1 MGRTWTRR
9 KFLETGAALMGAVAA
24 GGGAR
29 AADAGPKFID
39 VHTHLGRYRQWD
51 KNLTA
56 EGLVQWM
63 DENNVEKSVVLPL
76 VSPEAT
82 TFLQPTEMV
91 LAQCKEF
98 PDRLIPFCAIDP
110 RSHYGNVKALT
121 DILKRYQDQGAK
133 GFGEHKVGL
142 PFDHP
147 LMMRVYEACETVGL
161 PLLFHLD
168 DVRGTDEPGL
178 PRLRRAL
185 TSFPKLNFI
194 GHGPGWWASISG
206 DAQSFGGYPTG
217 PVAEGGAIDLLMSKF
232 PNIYGDLSAGSG
244 SNAISRDWKFG
255 HEFLIRWSDRLLF
268 GTDYLAPGQPVPQFE
283 LLRSIELPDEVR
295 YKIYRGNALR
305 LLGLKD

>member
-1 MGRTWTRR
+1 MSTDVTRR
-9 KFLETGAALMGAVAA
+9 GFLRCGAALCGAALFGSRGDAA
-24 GGGAR
+24 E
-29 AADAGPKFID
+29 AAPKFID
-39 VHTHLGRYRQWD
+39 VHTHLGRYRDWS

-56 EGLVQWM
+56 DGLVSWM
-63 DENNVEKSVVLPL
+63 DENGVERSVVLPL

-91 LAQCKEF
+91 LEECRKF

-110 RSHYGNVKALT
+110 RSQYGDVKALT
-121 DILKRYQDQGAK
+121 DILRRYKDQGAK

-147 LMMRVYEACETVGL
+147 LMMRVYEACQAVGL

-168 DVRGTDEPGL
+168 NIRGTDEPGL
-178 PRLRRAL
+178 PGLRRAL
-185 TSFPKLNFI
+185 TSFPELPFI

-206 DAQSFGGYPTG
+206 DAKALGSYPQG
-217 PVAEGGAIDLLMSKF
+217 PVTEGGAIDLLMSKF

-244 SNAISRDWKFG
+244 SNAISRDLAFG
-255 HEFLIRWSDRLLF
+255 KEFLIRRADRLLF
-268 GTDYLAPGQPVPQFE
+268 GTDYLAPGQAVPQFE

-295 YKIYRGNALR
+295 YKIYRGNAIR
-305 LLGLKD
+305 LLQLDS